1 MYRLWCGKLIGLL
14 CQKYKK
20 SVGHLDETYREISPY
35 WLQLKIYIYIY
46 IYNKPELAKAAY
58 LVKFCTRG
66 SVVLRIPKFSVI
78 SIKNKTLRNHGTFCF
93 V

>member
-1 MYRLWCGKLIGLL
+1 MYCLWCGKLIGLL

-35 WLQLKIYIYIY
+35 WLYIIN

-58 LVKFCTRG
+58 LVKFSTRG

-78 SIKNKTLRNHGTFCF
+78 SIKIKL
-93 V
+93 